1 MLTKSLLF
9 WRKLSEVNRGLS
21 FFLPANG
28 SRIQFQSEKICWKK
42 YWRCFGSFSTR
53 AGQGSREG
61 SLAIQYRCPC
71 IELTCKK
78 RSVSINLFWGLSMI
92 CPLFSPSSTPSATN
106 ILSILL
112 FQVFP
117 ASSYVS
123 ESSTGQTPLSAG
135 QSGWLGNPSDRRQ
148 TLWLKWAVI
157 TMEKHVCIERV
168 ITHSSRQVKQ

>member
-1 MLTKSLLF
+1 MFFVLTKSLLF

-21 FFLPANG
+21 FFLPVNG
-28 SRIQFQSEKICWKK
+28 RIHFQSENLCWKN
-42 YWRCFGSFSTR
+42 YWCCLGSFSTK
-53 AGQGSREG
+53 AGQRSGEG

-71 IELTCKK
+71 IELTYKK
-78 RSVSINLFWGLSMI
+78 RSVPINFFWGLSVI

-123 ESSTGQTPLSAG
+123 ESSMGQTPLCRAVRMAG
-135 QSGWLGNPSDRRQ
+135 KPRGQAPS
-148 TLWLKWAVI
+148 LKWAVI
-157 TMEKHVCIERV
+157 TMEKHVCIERE
-168 ITHSSRQVKQ
+168 ITHSSRWIKQ